1 MKAALLP
8 LAAMFA
14 VAAAQ
19 TTSACGAAYIVETC
33 LGTENSRLA
42 LCGRDDY
49 GCKCAQYP
57 NIIACY
63 NNCPNDPRKANAI
76 GDRDTWCA
84 LDKQYPSSTTKV
96 VAPTSTNANTAPA
109 VAAPTTT
116 GAASSDSDKE
126 NGDDASTTDKD
137 AASSSNTSSAPSS
150 SATDSGAAGA
160 VLVNA
165 GGLLAAVAGVA
176 AAML

>member
-8 LAAMFA
+8 FAAMLA

-19 TTSACGAAYIVETC
+19 TTSVCAAAYIVETC

-63 NNCPNDPRKANAI
+63 NNCPNDPRKASAM

-96 VAPTSTNANTAPA
+96 AVATTSLNTAPA
-109 VAAPTTT
+109 AAATTAATTAISSSGSDNENTGDAITTAT
-116 GAASSDSDKE
+116 GAASS
-126 NGDDASTTDKD
+126 
-137 AASSSNTSSAPSS
+137 NTASAPST
-150 SATDSGAAGA
+150 SATGNAAGE
-160 VLVNA
+160 VLVST
-165 GGLLAAVAGVA
+165 GGLLAAFAGVVA
-176 AAML
+176 AVL

>member
-19 TTSACGAAYIVETC
+19 TTSVCGAAYIVETC

-63 NNCPNDPRKANAI
+63 NNCPNDPRKASDM
-76 GDRDTWCA
+76 GQRDTWCA
-84 LDKQYPSSTTKV
+84 LDKQYPSSTSKV
-96 VAPTSTNANTAPA
+96 AVATTNVNTAPA
-109 VAAPTTT
+109 AAATT
-116 GAASSDSDKE
+116 AASSSGSDNE
-126 NGDDASTTDKD
+126 NTDDANTTATD
-137 AASSSNTSSAPSS
+137 AASSNTASAPSS
-150 SATDSGAAGA
+150 SATGNAAGE

-165 GGLLAAVAGVA
+165 GGLLAAVAGVVA
-176 AAML
+176 AVL

>member
-8 LAAMFA
+8 LAAMLA

-19 TTSACGAAYIVETC
+19 TTSVCAAAYIVETC

-63 NNCPNDPRKANAI
+63 NNCPNDPRK
-76 GDRDTWCA
+76 GKT
-84 LDKQYPSSTTKV
+84 
-96 VAPTSTNANTAPA
+96 
-109 VAAPTTT
+109 AAPLPCFHPL
-116 GAASSDSDKE
+116 DYF
-126 NGDDASTTDKD
+126 
-137 AASSSNTSSAPSS
+137 
-150 SATDSGAAGA
+150 
-160 VLVNA
+160 LF
-165 GGLLAAVAGVA
+165 L
-176 AAML
+176 

>member
-19 TTSACGAAYIVETC
+19 TTSVCGAAYIVETC
-33 LGTENSRLA
+33 LGTENSRLS

-63 NNCPNDPRKANAI
+63 NNCPNDPRKATSM
-76 GDRDTWCA
+76 GERDTWCA
-84 LDKQYPSSTTKV
+84 LDKQYPSSTSKV
-96 VAPTSTNANTAPA
+96 A
-109 VAAPTTT
+109 VATTTNPNTGVAAQPTNT
-116 GAASSDSDKE
+116 GAASSGSDNE
-126 NGDDASTTDKD
+126 NTTATDAT
-137 AASSSNTSSAPSS
+137 SSNTASAPSS
-150 SATDSGAAGA
+150 SATGNAAGE

-165 GGLLAAVAGVA
+165 GGLLAAVAGVIA
-176 AAML
+176 AVL

>member
-8 LAAMFA
+8 LVAMFA

-19 TTSACGAAYIVETC
+19 TTSVCGAAYIVETC

-63 NNCPNDPRKANAI
+63 NNCPNDPRKASDM
-76 GDRDTWCA
+76 GQRDTWCA
-84 LDKQYPSSTTKV
+84 LDKQYPSSTSKV
-96 VAPTSTNANTAPA
+96 AVATTNVNTAPA
-109 VAAPTTT
+109 AAATTT
-116 GAASSDSDKE
+116 AASSSGSDNE
-126 NGDDASTTDKD
+126 NTDDANTTATD
-137 AASSSNTSSAPSS
+137 AASSNTASAPSS
-150 SATDSGAAGA
+150 SATGNAAGE

-165 GGLLAAVAGVA
+165 GGLLAAVAGVVA
-176 AAML
+176 AVL